1 MAVKPEKPKKTSR
14 WKRLFSGYDDDASVI
29 NDSQLHCIASDL
41 SSVEELLNEPLKT
54 DDTSHYEKLKS
65 AFPADR
71 IQQYHLYDQMAV
83 DPSIDAALKMHIQ
96 HALSATTDTNEI
108 LFIESKDGQPNQVIS
123 DLNDTFRDLF
133 NDQLHN
139 WAYEAAKYGVCF
151 VRPYGTEGK
160 GIQHIRH
167 DRYTHPST
175 IKIFERAGLLCGYRS
190 KHQPPEPKQPLM
202 EPWKLVEFK
211 IPQWANLCSHPHHS
225 PASDHQKFN
234 LAADDFEH
242 DPIVESTH
250 YGESLLR
257 AAFDPWQKLEQATTA
272 LSVARWN
279 AGKKDRF
286 IGVNVGQESP
296 QKAAGY
302 FNTIAKILKQKADQ
316 STHQAMSK
324 GLFNT
329 INNLVFP
336 VWSSGS
342 GKVDIQ
348 TEVNDV
354 NIASIEDVNFT
365 INRLASALSVDKSLL
380 GFTDDLSGGLGDG
393 GFFRMA
399 IAAAIKANLV
409 RNAIR
414 TGIERLFEIHVAYKY
429 NKVYMPDDKP
439 WVIKFNSINT
449 ALEQEQAQ
457 AQEVRANFATSV
469 VSLIQLVDAEFQ
481 LVDKKDTLNWVMTE
495 LMQFQSDDI
504 NALFT
509 SAKPTASPS
518 PTSSPSEKPNESK
531 HEQKQTE

>member
-1 MAVKPEKPKKTSR
+1 MAVETEKPKKKSR
-14 WKRLFSGYDDDASVI
+14 WKRLFSGFNENEPIHDSPVSGIACDLSSMERLLNQPLQTDDAS
-29 NDSQLHCIASDL
+29 HY
-41 SSVEELLNEPLKT
+41 EPLKT
-54 DDTSHYEKLKS
+54 P
-65 AFPADR
+65 FPTDR
-71 IQQYHLYDQMAV
+71 TLQYKIYDEMAV

-108 LFIESKDGQPNQVIS
+108 IFIESKDGQPNQVIS

-133 NDQLHN
+133 NAQLHN
-139 WAYEAAKYGVCF
+139 WAYEAAKYGVCY
-151 VRPYGTEGK
+151 VRPYGAEGK

-167 DRYTHPST
+167 DRYTHPLS
-175 IKIFERAGLLCGYRS
+175 IKEFERAGLLAGYRS
-190 KHQPPEPKQPLM
+190 KHQPADQRQQLI
-202 EPWKLVEFK
+202 EPWKVVSFK
-211 IPQWANLCSHPHHS
+211 IPQWSNLCSHQQ
-225 PASDHQKFN
+225 HQPSREHTQFN
-234 LAADDFEH
+234 LASDDYEN
-242 DPIVESTH
+242 DPVVETTH

-257 AAFDPWQKLEQATTA
+257 AAFDPWQKLEQASTA

-302 FNTIAKILKQKADQ
+302 FNTIAKILKQKSDH
-316 STHQAMSK
+316 SSNQAMSK
-324 GLFNT
+324 GFFNT

-354 NIASIEDVNFT
+354 NIASIEDVNF
-365 INRLASALSVDKSLL
+365 IVNRLASALSVDKSLL

-409 RNAIR
+409 RNAVR
-414 TGIERLFEIHVAYKY
+414 NGIERLFEIHVAYKY
-429 NKVYMPDDKP
+429 NKVYTPDDKP

-469 VSLIQLVDAEFQ
+469 VSLIQLIDPEFQ
-481 LVDKKDTLNWVMTE
+481 LLDKKDALNWVMTE
-495 LMQFQSDDI
+495 LMQFQADDI
-504 NALFT
+504 SPLFT
-509 SAKPTASPS
+509 SKKPSSTQDQPS
-518 PTSSPSEKPNESK
+518 KPNEPK
-531 HEQKQTE
+531 HEQKQTQ